1 MTLEEYKKKYIETD
15 DTDFE
20 TPTKELVEAWLDDKI
35 EAQKTIDNIIRE
47 HGFPLVWG
55 DFNKSSG
62 DFENEIMVCG
72 FSTSF
77 FGLHIYSGIKLIADI
92 LGKKLEKENR
102 KDTEIKYEYSFL
114 YKGVKVY
121 GISNEDLTDD

>member
-1 MTLEEYKKKYIETD
+1 MTLEKYKKKYIETD

-35 EAQKTIDNIIRE
+35 EARKAINNISRE
-47 HGFPLVWG
+47 HGFSLVWG
-55 DFNKSSG
+55 DYNDSSG

-72 FSTSF
+72 FSTSS

-92 LGKKLEKENR
+92 LGEKLEKKNR
-102 KDTEIKYEYSFL
+102 EDTEIKYEYSFL

-121 GISNEDLTDD
+121 EISNEDL

>member
-20 TPTKELVEAWLDDKI
+20 TPSKEFVEAWLDDKI
-35 EAQKTIDNIIRE
+35 EALKAINNISIE
-47 HGFPLVWG
+47 HGFELVWG
-55 DFNKSSG
+55 DYNKSSG
-62 DFENEIMVCG
+62 DYENEIMVCG

-77 FGLHIYSGIKLIADI
+77 FGLQIYSGIKLIADI

-102 KDTEIKYEYSFL
+102 KDPVIKYEYSFL
-114 YKGVKVY
+114 YKGVKVFE
-121 GISNEDLTDD
+121 ISNELL

>member
-35 EAQKTIDNIIRE
+35 KAQKAINKISID
-47 HGFPLVWG
+47 HGFALVWG
-55 DFNKSSG
+55 DYNKSSG
-62 DFENEIMVCG
+62 DYENEIMVCG

-77 FGLHIYSGIKLIADI
+77 FGLQIYSGIKLIADI

-102 KDTEIKYEYSFL
+102 EDTEIKYEYSFL

-121 GISNEDLTDD
+121 EISNEEL

>member
-1 MTLEEYKKKYIETD
+1 MTLEEYKKKYLETD

-35 EAQKTIDNIIRE
+35 EAHKAIINIGME
-47 HGFPLVWG
+47 HGFSLVWG
-55 DFNKSSG
+55 DYNESSG
-62 DFENEIMVCG
+62 DFENEIMACG

-77 FGLHIYSGIKLIADI
+77 FGLQIYSGIKLIADI

-102 KDTEIKYEYSFL
+102 KDTENKYEYSFL
-114 YKGVKVY
+114 YKGVKVFE
-121 GISNEDLTDD
+121 ISNEELTND